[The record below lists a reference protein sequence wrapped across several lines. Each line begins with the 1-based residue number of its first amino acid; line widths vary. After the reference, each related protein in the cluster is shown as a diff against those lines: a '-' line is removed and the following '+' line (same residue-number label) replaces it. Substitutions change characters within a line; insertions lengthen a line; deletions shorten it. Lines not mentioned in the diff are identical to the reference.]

1 MKPNLLVQ
9 IASTLALAMCALTA
23 GAAAGGSNA
32 ASTDASAF
40 VGAQSGTGVQ
50 YIRVVTAF
58 EPVTAASNGFLKAQS
73 LEAGMTKALGQPVKV
88 SSQHSLR
95 NVAIDTRSGNYD
107 ALWVPSNLAVSAMK
121 DQRYEMIGFD
131 GQMTRFALVAATEIA
146 DFKALKGGILY
157 LPQEDSSAGAVAR
170 GLLSD
175 HGLRLTDFKS
185 IFTSGNYEVA
195 QMAVEQRITSVTS
208 LPEPVVQAWLK
219 LHPGGGRVLEVSAPV
234 PGQTLVV
241 LKTLSVATKQ
251 RLSDW
256 FALQAKVSALTAVTP
271 AAFKYVTGLSHYTP
285 EEVAGVQKVT
295 ASEVVNL
302 IKAGAQ
308 VVDVRTAAE
317 FAAKHIPAA
326 TLVSYAEHS
335 PRYVGADISLDD
347 FEVSKLQG
355 SKSLVLYCNGPE
367 CWKSYKAALRAIA
380 SKQFAQ
386 VYWFRGGLPEWERS
400 GMTTARQEVAR

>member
-1 MKPNLLVQ
+1 MG
-9 IASTLALAMCALTA
+9 ALTA
-23 GAAAGGSNA
+23 GAATGSSIA
-32 ASTDASAF
+32 ASTDASASG
-40 VGAQSGTGVQ
+40 GAQSGTGVPF
-50 YIRVVTAF
+50 IRVVTAF
-58 EPVTAASNGFLKAQS
+58 EPVTAASNGYLKAQS
-73 LEAGMTKALGQPVKV
+73 LEAGLSKALGQAVKV

-107 ALWVPSNLAVSAMK
+107 ALWVPSNLAVSAIK

-131 GQMTRFALVAATEIA
+131 GQMTRFALVATAGIA
-146 DFKALKGGILY
+146 DFNALKGGNLY
-157 LPQEDSSAGAVAR
+157 LPQEDSSAGAVAT

-175 HGLRLTDFKS
+175 HGIRLTDFKS
-185 IFTSGNYEVA
+185 IFTSGNYQVA

-241 LKTLSVATKQ
+241 LKTLSATTKQ
-251 RLSDW
+251 RLSEW
-256 FALQAKVSALTAVTP
+256 FASQANVSALTAVTP

-285 EEVAGVQKVT
+285 EEVAGLQKVT
-295 ASEVVNL
+295 ASEVANL
-302 IKAGAQ
+302 VKAGAQ
-308 VVDVRTAAE
+308 IVDVRTASE

-326 TLVSYAEHS
+326 TLLPYAEHS
-335 PRYVGADISLDD
+335 PRYVGADISLDGFD
-347 FEVSKLQG
+347 VSKLQS
-355 SKSLVLYCNGPE
+355 SKSLILYCNGPE

-386 VYWFRGGLPEWERS
+386 VYWFRGGLPEWERN
-400 GMTTARQEVAR
+400 GLAIARQ

>member
-1 MKPNLLVQ
+1 MG
-9 IASTLALAMCALTA
+9 ALTA
-23 GAAAGGSNA
+23 GAATGSSIA
-32 ASTDASAF
+32 ASTDASASG
-40 VGAQSGTGVQ
+40 GAQSATGVPF
-50 YIRVVTAF
+50 IRVVTAF
-58 EPVTAASNGFLKAQS
+58 EPVTAASNGYLKAQS
-73 LEAGMTKALGQPVKV
+73 LEAGLSKALGQAVKV

-107 ALWVPSNLAVSAMK
+107 ALWVPSNLAVSAIK

-131 GQMTRFALVAATEIA
+131 GQMTRFALVATAGIA
-146 DFKALKGGILY
+146 DFNALKGGNLY
-157 LPQEDSSAGAVAR
+157 LPQEDSSAGAVAT

-175 HGLRLTDFKS
+175 HGIRLTDFKS
-185 IFTSGNYEVA
+185 IFTSGNYQVA

-241 LKTLSVATKQ
+241 LKTLSATTKQ
-251 RLSDW
+251 RLSEW
-256 FALQAKVSALTAVTP
+256 FASQANVSALTAVTP

-285 EEVAGVQKVT
+285 EEVAGLQKVT
-295 ASEVVNL
+295 ASEVANL
-302 IKAGAQ
+302 VKAGAQ
-308 VVDVRTAAE
+308 IVDVRTASE

-326 TLVSYAEHS
+326 TLLPYAEHS
-335 PRYVGADISLDD
+335 PRYVGADISLDGFD
-347 FEVSKLQG
+347 VSKLQS
-355 SKSLVLYCNGPE
+355 SKSLILYCNGPE

-386 VYWFRGGLPEWERS
+386 VYWFRGGLPEWERN
-400 GMTTARQEVAR
+400 GLAIARQ

>member
-1 MKPNLLVQ
+1 MG
-9 IASTLALAMCALTA
+9 ALTA
-23 GAAAGGSNA
+23 GAATGSSIA
-32 ASTDASAF
+32 ASTDASASG
-40 VGAQSGTGVQ
+40 GAQSGTGVPF
-50 YIRVVTAF
+50 IRVVTAF
-58 EPVTAASNGFLKAQS
+58 EPVTAASNGYLKAQS
-73 LEAGMTKALGQPVKV
+73 LEAGLSKALGQAVKV

-107 ALWVPSNLAVSAMK
+107 ALWVPSNLAVSAIK

-131 GQMTRFALVAATEIA
+131 GQMTRFALVATAGIA
-146 DFKALKGGILY
+146 DFKALKGGNLY
-157 LPQEDSSAGAVAR
+157 LPQEDSSAGAVAT

-175 HGLRLTDFKS
+175 HGIRLTDFKS

-241 LKTLSVATKQ
+241 LKTLSATTKQ
-251 RLSDW
+251 RLSEW
-256 FALQAKVSALTAVTP
+256 FASQANVSALTAVTP

-295 ASEVVNL
+295 ASEVANL
-302 IKAGAQ
+302 VKAGAQ
-308 VVDVRTAAE
+308 IVDVRTASE
-317 FAAKHIPAA
+317 FTAKHIPAA
-326 TLVSYAEHS
+326 TLLPYAENS
-335 PRYVGADISLDD
+335 PRYVGADISRDGFD
-347 FEVSKLQG
+347 VNKLQS
-355 SKSLVLYCNGPE
+355 SKSLILYCNGPE

-386 VYWFRGGLPEWERS
+386 VYWFRGGLPEWERN
-400 GMTTARQEVAR
+400 GLAIARQ

>member
-1 MKPNLLVQ
+1 MG
-9 IASTLALAMCALTA
+9 ALTA
-23 GAAAGGSNA
+23 GAATGSSIA
-32 ASTDASAF
+32 ASTDASASG
-40 VGAQSGTGVQ
+40 GAQSGTGVPF
-50 YIRVVTAF
+50 IRVVTAF
-58 EPVTAASNGFLKAQS
+58 EPVTAASNGYLKAQS
-73 LEAGMTKALGQPVKV
+73 LEAGLSKALGQAVKV

-107 ALWVPSNLAVSAMK
+107 ALWVPSNLAVSAIK

-131 GQMTRFALVAATEIA
+131 GQMTRFALVATAGIA
-146 DFKALKGGILY
+146 DFKTLKGGNLY
-157 LPQEDSSAGAVAR
+157 LPQEDSSAGAVAT

-175 HGLRLTDFKS
+175 HGIRLTDFKS
-185 IFTSGNYEVA
+185 IFTSGNYQVA

-241 LKTLSVATKQ
+241 LKTLSATTKQ
-251 RLSDW
+251 RLSEW
-256 FALQAKVSALTAVTP
+256 FASQANVSALTAVTP

-285 EEVAGVQKVT
+285 EEVAGLQKVT
-295 ASEVVNL
+295 ASEVANL
-302 IKAGAQ
+302 VKAGAQ
-308 VVDVRTAAE
+308 IVDVRTASE

-326 TLVSYAEHS
+326 TLLPYAEHS
-335 PRYVGADISLDD
+335 PRYVGADISLDGFD
-347 FEVSKLQG
+347 VSKLQS
-355 SKSLVLYCNGPE
+355 SKSLILYCNGPE

-386 VYWFRGGLPEWERS
+386 VYWFRGGLPEWERN
-400 GMTTARQEVAR
+400 GLAIARQ

>member
-1 MKPNLLVQ
+1 MG
-9 IASTLALAMCALTA
+9 ALTA
-23 GAAAGGSNA
+23 GAATGSSIA
-32 ASTDASAF
+32 ASTDASASG
-40 VGAQSGTGVQ
+40 GAQSGTGVPF
-50 YIRVVTAF
+50 IRVVAAF
-58 EPVTAASNGFLKAQS
+58 EPVTAASNGYLKAQS
-73 LEAGMTKALGQPVKV
+73 LEAGLSKALGQAVKV

-107 ALWVPSNLAVSAMK
+107 ALWVPSNLAVSAIK

-131 GQMTRFALVAATEIA
+131 GQMTRFALVATAGIA
-146 DFKALKGGILY
+146 DFKALKGGNLY
-157 LPQEDSSAGAVAR
+157 LPQEDSSAGAVAT

-175 HGLRLTDFKS
+175 HGIRLTDFKS

-208 LPEPVVQAWLK
+208 LPEPVVQTWLK

-241 LKTLSVATKQ
+241 LKTLSATTKQ
-251 RLSDW
+251 RLSEW
-256 FALQAKVSALTAVTP
+256 FASQANVSALTAVTP

-295 ASEVVNL
+295 ASEVANL
-302 IKAGAQ
+302 VKAGAQ
-308 VVDVRTAAE
+308 IVDVRTASE
-317 FAAKHIPAA
+317 FTAKHIPAA
-326 TLVSYAEHS
+326 TLLPYAENS
-335 PRYVGADISLDD
+335 PRYVGADISRDGFD
-347 FEVSKLQG
+347 VNKLQS
-355 SKSLVLYCNGPE
+355 SKSLILYCNGPE

-386 VYWFRGGLPEWERS
+386 VYWFRGGLPEWERN
-400 GMTTARQEVAR
+400 GLAIARQ